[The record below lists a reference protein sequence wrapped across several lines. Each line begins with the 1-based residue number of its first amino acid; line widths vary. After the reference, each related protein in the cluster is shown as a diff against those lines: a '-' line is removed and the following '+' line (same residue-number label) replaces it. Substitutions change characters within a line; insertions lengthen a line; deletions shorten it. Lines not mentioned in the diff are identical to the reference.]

1 MILGSSFFARDALD
15 VAYDLIG
22 ATIVR
27 DDVILRI
34 TEVEAYR
41 WLGGDGSVDT
51 ANHSRI
57 GKTARNAAMWGPPG
71 RTYVYLCYGL
81 HWMLNLVTNRDGEA
95 AAVLIRAAEIVEGHV
110 TVRARRNGRDD
121 LTGPGKVGA
130 ALGLD
135 RSWDARSVCE
145 PGAIEVHGPDRAT
158 RIAVGP
164 RIGIDYADPIH
175 RDAPWRVADA
185 DSKAVAR
192 RSSLTVASPS
202 T

>member
-1 MILGSSFFARDALD
+1 MILGREFYARDALA
-15 VAYDLIG
+15 VAVDLIG

-41 WLGGDGSVDT
+41 WLGADGSVDT

-81 HWMLNLVTNRDGEA
+81 HWMLNLVADHDGQA
-95 AAVLIRAAEIVEGHV
+95 SAVLIRGAEIVAGHG
-110 TVRARRNGRDD
+110 TVRGRRGGRDD
-121 LTGPGKVGA
+121 LVGPGKVGA

-135 RSWDARSVCE
+135 RSWNEHAVYE
-145 PGAIEVHGPDRAT
+145 AGGLEVHAPSLPARVAF
-158 RIAVGP
+158 GP
-164 RIGIDYADPIH
+164 RIGIDYADPEH
-175 RDAPWRVADA
+175 RDAPWRVGDA
-185 DSKAVAR
+185 ASKAVAR
-192 RSSLTVASPS
+192 RSALIEGGGGR
-202 T
+202 